1 MKWDKYLSLAVG
13 TLGSITSY
21 LWGGLDLA
29 LKTLIILMIIDYLTG
44 VMCAVKNK
52 ELSSKVGF
60 RGLTKKVVILAVVAV
75 GVSVD
80 NVTGANGLVRAAV
93 IYFYASME
101 GISILENAAR
111 YGIAIPK
118 KLEDALIQLQEGNDK
133 EIKGDDFHG

>member
-1 MKWDKYLSLAVG
+1 MKWDKYLSLVVG
-13 TLGSITSY
+13 ALGGIASY

-44 VMCAVKNK
+44 VMCAVENK

-60 RGLTKKVVILAVVAV
+60 RGLTKKVIILAVVAV

-80 NVTGANGLVRAAV
+80 NVTGANGFIRAAV

-133 EIKGDDFHG
+133 EIKGDDLHG